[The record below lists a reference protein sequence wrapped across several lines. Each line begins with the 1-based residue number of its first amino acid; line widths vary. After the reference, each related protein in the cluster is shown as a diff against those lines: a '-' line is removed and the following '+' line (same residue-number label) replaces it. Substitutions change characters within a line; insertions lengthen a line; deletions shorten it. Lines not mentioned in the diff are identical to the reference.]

1 MELKAILFDLWGTLI
16 EDPNQ
21 RSRPRQLWRAQNV
34 RAILAAAGCDQPLE
48 AVDTSLVTAGA
59 ALSTLHDGGIDVSAA
74 GRVDFWARHL
84 PVNVELSASTRAALE
99 AAITTMHPVHRP
111 QPAQGALEL
120 LRRIKEMNL
129 ATALVSNA
137 GLTTAPQLR
146 IMLAE
151 FGIAPYLD
159 ACIFSDDHEL
169 AKPNHRL
176 FQAALDQ
183 IGVEASTAAFVGD
196 SPHNDIYG
204 ARQAGMLAVQIGHRE
219 APPSTG
225 YTPNDAAVPH
235 ARIRSLA
242 ELLPALGQLATFAA
256 KPGL

>member
-1 MELKAILFDLWGTLI
+1 MELRAVLFDLWGTLI
-16 EDPNQ
+16 EDPDQ
-21 RSRPRQLWRAQNV
+21 RSRPRQLWRAENV
-34 RAILAAAGCDQPLE
+34 RALLATAGCDLSLE
-48 AVDTSLVTAGA
+48 AVDSSLVAAGA
-59 ALSTLHDGGIDVSAA
+59 ALSTLHDGGLDVSAA
-74 GRVDFWARHL
+74 GRVDLWARHL
-84 PVNVELSASTRAALE
+84 PVSVELSASSRAALE

-111 QPAQGALEL
+111 QPAEGALEL
-120 LRRIKEMNL
+120 LRHVKEMGL

-151 FGIAPYLD
+151 FGMAPYLD

-169 AKPNHRL
+169 AKPNYRL

-196 SPHNDIYG
+196 SPHNDVYG
-204 ARQAGMLAVQIGHRE
+204 ARQAGMLAVQIGHRV

-225 YTPNDAAVPH
+225 YTRNDAAVPD
-235 ARIRSLA
+235 ARIGTLA
-242 ELLPALGQLATFAA
+242 ELLPALGRLATFAQ
-256 KPGL
+256 PGL